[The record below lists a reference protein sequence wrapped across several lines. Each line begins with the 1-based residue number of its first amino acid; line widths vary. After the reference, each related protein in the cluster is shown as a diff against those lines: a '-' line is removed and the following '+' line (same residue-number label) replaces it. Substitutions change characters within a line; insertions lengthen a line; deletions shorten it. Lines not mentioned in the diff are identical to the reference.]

1 MALLISTN
9 ISMACV
15 NYPAWRGEIV
25 SAGFR
30 TWAPHVFHEKADRE
44 GTWRA
49 HYLMDPK
56 IIQGKV
62 DAFAQRLLVEA
73 SGDPMRALGLLVLV
87 LDTVEF
93 QSIGHMKRLIATV
106 RKVLMPEE
114 VAQVT
119 KPIRH
124 LVGDVSWE
132 GVQHCLRCGK
142 VLIRNGR
149 EPGPSLPPGYVFE
162 IGTRFT
168 SEACDDFSV
177 CA

>member
-1 MALLISTN
+1 
-9 ISMACV
+9 
-15 NYPAWRGEIV
+15 
-25 SAGFR
+25 
-30 TWAPHVFHEKADRE
+30 
-44 GTWRA
+44 
-49 HYLMDPK
+49 MDPR

-73 SGDPMRALGLLVLV
+73 NGDPIRAMGLLVLV

-93 QSIGHMKRLIATV
+93 QSVDHMKRLIATV
-106 RKVLMPEE
+106 RKVLMPED
-114 VAQVT
+114 VAQLT

-142 VLIRNGR
+142 VLTKDGHEQARA
-149 EPGPSLPPGYVFE
+149 LPPGYVFE
-162 IGTRFT
+162 VGTRFT
-168 SEACDDFSV
+168 SEEYDDFCV